1 MTDTEKLFACST
13 SGCNMSFAN
22 EDQLTMH
29 KKKHD
34 MMLNLG
40 NNSKSAGFVDQ
51 TPTPTRFFKNCEEVG
66 LFQDLQVNP
75 FEETFRRAVETG
87 NTGTLTVPEAGI
99 VDDTLHTPHIFPYIS
114 DVLPASSQILSEDHV
129 ENCPSTV
136 SLIEKTEEDNTTKSD
151 ECSNIKISTNETQEL
166 TKDTNITSV
175 KNNTLA
181 PNIIVSDTNTLL
193 TSKLSPT
200 QLSSHLSINGE
211 EVQLLLKTADGKLMQ
226 LSATA
231 VSESSNVANVSAK
244 QQTVVI
250 KTEPAL
256 RCTVKSES
264 KKTMISRLSL
274 AKMKLKQTLSKN
286 AQNQKPIEGNAKMD
300 ATAISKKENIKK
312 TNDQLKKK
320 DILERNRAS
329 SMRARAKRKA
339 WIQDLQRTV
348 TNVNEANAALQMEV
362 KALRSEVAKLKT
374 LLLAHKDCPITKAMQ
389 KGNGIVLGPK
399 IISINNS
406 DVLTMPISA
415 NSIPVKRST
424 SYTETPVVPVK
435 KSSAVSITK
444 NPVIF
449 PKVDCGTANLAL
461 PNAIIKSLPALKIV
475 GVNQFLPEKP
485 EETKQ
490 ILIVQNQPRKL
501 CEARQV
507 IQINPNYEVENAASK
522 STGT

>member
-1 MTDTEKLFACST
+1 MTDTEKLFACSI
-13 SGCNMSFAN
+13 SGCNMSFTN
-22 EDQLTMH
+22 EDQLRMH

-40 NNSKSAGFVDQ
+40 NNPKSAGFVADQ

-87 NTGTLTVPEAGI
+87 NTGTLTVPEVGI
-99 VDDTLHTPHIFPYIS
+99 ADDTLHTPHIFPYIS
-114 DVLPASSQILSEDHV
+114 DVLPANNQILSEDHV
-129 ENCPSTV
+129 EDCSSTV
-136 SLIEKTEEDNTTKSD
+136 SLIEKTEESNTIKSN
-151 ECSNIKISTNETQEL
+151 ECNSIKISTNETQEL
-166 TKDTNITSV
+166 TKDANITSA
-175 KNNTLA
+175 KNSVLA
-181 PNIIVSDTNTLL
+181 PNIIVSDTNTPVA
-193 TSKLSPT
+193 SKLSPT

-231 VSESSNVANVSAK
+231 VSESSNVANVK

-256 RCTVKSES
+256 RCIVKSES

-274 AKMKLKQTLSKN
+274 AKM
-286 AQNQKPIEGNAKMD
+286 NQKPTEENAKMD
-300 ATAISKKENIKK
+300 PITISRKENVKK
-312 TNDQLKKK
+312 TNDQVKKK

-389 KGNGIVLGPK
+389 KGNGIVLGSK
-399 IISINNS
+399 IISVNNP
-406 DVLTMPISA
+406 DMLTMPISV
-415 NSIPVKRST
+415 NSIPVKRSG
-424 SYTETPVVPVK
+424 SYTETPNMPMK
-435 KSSAVSITK
+435 KSAVSITK

-461 PNAIIKSLPALKIV
+461 PNAIIKSLPTLKIV

-507 IQINPNYEVENAASK
+507 IQINPNYEMENAASK